1 MAFYETTFI
10 ARRDISTQDVTKLT
24 EQFTGIIAAG
34 GGKVTKTEYW
44 GLRNLAYKVKKNK
57 KGHYVMLGHDAPA
70 AALKELE
77 RNMGLNEDVIRTL
90 TVRVEALEEGPSAP
104 MKEATRSEQPEFV
117 TEE

>member
-24 EQFTGIIAAG
+24 EQFSGIIAAG
-34 GGKVTKTEYW
+34 GGKVHKTEYW

-57 KGHYVMLGHDAPA
+57 KGHYVMLAHDAPA
-70 AALKELE
+70 PALKELE
-77 RNMGLNEDVIRTL
+77 RNFGLNEDILRTL

-104 MKEATRSEQPEFV
+104 MKEATRSEQPEFAS
-117 TEE
+117 EE